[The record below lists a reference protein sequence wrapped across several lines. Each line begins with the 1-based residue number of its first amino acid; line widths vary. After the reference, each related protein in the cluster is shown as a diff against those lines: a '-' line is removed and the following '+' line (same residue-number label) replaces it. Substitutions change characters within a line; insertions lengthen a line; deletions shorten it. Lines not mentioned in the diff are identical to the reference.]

1 MPIHPTAIIEDGAEI
16 SADARIG
23 PYCVIGP
30 KAKIAAGAELKSHV
44 TVSGRTTI
52 GERTIVHP
60 FAALGGPPQHTGYR
74 DEDTSLAIGTDN
86 IIREHTAINIGTA
99 AGRGETRVGDHCYLM
114 CNAHAGHDCIIGDR
128 TIFGP
133 SAAVGGHAVIGENV
147 FLGGLAAV
155 HQHSRIGAY
164 AFIGGLAAVTTDL
177 IPYGSAWGNHAHLD
191 GLNIIGLKRRG
202 APRDLIHDMRAAYNL
217 LFHGDGVFKD
227 RVEQAEREFGHRPEV
242 ARIIAFIKAEAPR
255 PLMTPAR

>member
-16 SADARIG
+16 SDDARIG

-52 GERTIVHP
+52 GERTIAHP
-60 FAALGGPPQHTGYR
+60 FAALGGPPQHVGYKG
-74 DEDTSLAIGTDN
+74 EDTSLVIGADN
-86 IIREHTAINIGTA
+86 IIREHATMNAGTA
-99 AGRGETRVGDHCYLM
+99 AGRGETRVGDRGYFM
-114 CNAHAGHDCIIGDR
+114 GNAHVGHDCIVGDNA
-128 TIFGP
+128 ILGP
-133 SAAVGGHAVIGENV
+133 SAALGGHVVIGERV
-147 FLGGLAAV
+147 FIGGLAAV
-155 HQHSRIGAY
+155 HQNNRVGDF

-217 LFHGDGVFKD
+217 LFHGAGVFKD
-227 RVEQAEREFGHRPEV
+227 RVEQAECEFGHRPEV